1 MIIEPQFP
9 GLDETIRCDECE
21 AEVYAVLEV
30 GEVSAIESA
39 TALLCRTCVAA
50 AAAVEWPDDAVVGE
64 PDVVTTHREIM
75 VEFWTWPPGGESRYK
90 VRCWVDVSDTDGQ
103 VRQVLID
110 AWLTD
115 LKHIALRYTR
125 DGGYSLLADALLA
138 QDGVNTVE
146 VTDGCNGVVFSREK
160 R

>member
-1 MIIEPQFP
+1 MIAKAGPYP
-9 GLDETIRCDECE
+9 NGCDECGKT
-21 AEVYAVLEV
+21 ASVLLEV
-30 GEVSAIESA
+30 GEPPRNAHSETSTI
-39 TALLCRTCVAA
+39 LLCRTCVAA

-64 PDVVTTHREIM
+64 SDVVTTHREIM

-160 R
+160 P